1 MNRKGTT
8 TPVTNLRTLLRSLV
22 LNTEGET
29 VTVRELMAAVGRR
42 AYGPVILLLGFI
54 AISPLTI
61 IPGSNWFVASLILIF
76 ALQILIGRHTPW
88 MPKNALDFS
97 FSRDLLVKGAAGA
110 EKYAYM
116 VDALVKPRLTFLTA
130 PPFVQLVALVCI
142 AAALLTFPMGL
153 IPLGPLLPSLTVL
166 LLGLALTARD
176 GVVVLFALVSFG
188 ATFVL
193 LAKLLPKLAQFWPF

>member
-88 MPKNALDFS
+88 MPKSALDFS